1 MRVGLKK
8 KNQRE
13 KLREENEP
21 VVHTEREREIG
32 KDRAQRQR
40 RRLRS
45 LSIGPI

>member
-21 VVHTEREREIG
+21 VVHTERERGIG
-32 KDRAQRQR
+32 KDRAQR